1 MQWLRNREGEETMN
15 YSFKSGYYNEGNRI
29 FIKIP
34 FNVWDTCGKKGNI
47 PVKAYIE
54 DITFECKLIPKG
66 NGEYLL
72 PVNKEIFYKLRP
84 SGEFDIKFTILEQL
98 TRINNNS
105 PYNKDNPIRHIESIN
120 YLKQPTDGYCGQTC
134 LAMLAGI
141 SVDEAIK
148 IMSSTKWQASISKVL
163 EALDYFGFTY
173 KKPVY
178 IHGKKVTF
186 PKCCIINTRSCE
198 KNHLLIY
205 YNGVFYDPTSG
216 VTDDYKYENIISF
229 IEIY

>member
-1 MQWLRNREGEETMN
+1 MN
-15 YSFKSGYYNEGNRI
+15 YSFKSSYYNEGNRI

-47 PVKAYIE
+47 PVKAVIE

-66 NGEYLL
+66 NGEYVL
-72 PVNKEIFYKLRP
+72 PVNKDIFYKLRS
-84 SGEFDIKFTILEQL
+84 SGEFDINFTILEQL

-120 YLKQPTDGYCGQTC
+120 YLKQPANGSCGQTC

-141 SVDEAIK
+141 SVDEVIK
-148 IMSSTKWQASISKVL
+148 IMRTTKWQASISKVL
-163 EALDYFGFTY
+163 ETLDYFGFTY
-173 KKPVY
+173 KNPVY
-178 IHGKKVTF
+178 IHGNKVTF
-186 PKCCIINTRSCE
+186 PKCCIINTRDGE
-198 KNHLLIY
+198 KSHLLIF

-229 IEIY
+229 IEISV